1 MIELKGY
8 LIESALRPLFRRF
21 SLFGNHVFFNNKDFP
36 VTAVLE
42 QNFAVIRDE
51 FEKIQPRVKDFA
63 PFQDISP
70 DQTYISND
78 DKWKMFFL
86 KAGKVRFE
94 RNCQEFPKTMRIID
108 AEKNLVS
115 AYFSVIGPRK
125 MLMPHEGPWCGVL
138 RIHLGIEV
146 PIEGKG
152 CVLVVNQQE
161 YRWEE
166 GKAVVFDDTYEHMA
180 VNMTHKDRVV
190 LFLDYMRPLPWPLN
204 WLNHFVVY
212 MARFIPYFKEPVKRH
227 KEWEKTF
234 YKDAA

>member
-36 VTAVLE
+36 VTEVLE

-146 PIEGKG
+146 PPEGKG

-204 WLNHFVVY
+204 WLTHFVVY
-212 MARFIPYFKEPVKRH
+212 MARFIPYFKEPV
-227 KEWEKTF
+227 
-234 YKDAA
+234 